1 MTSDPDPTATQE
13 WLDALDSVL
22 EFEGA
27 ERATFLLDELVGHAR
42 RGGVPAPHSA
52 TTPYVN
58 TIPVARAA
66 AVSRGSGA
74 GAPDPVVE
82 PVERGGV
89 CVRRANKESSELGGN
104 IASFQSVGHVVR
116 HGLQPL
122 LARSPGDGHGGD
134 LLFVQGHVLAG
145 DLRAVVPRGAGSA
158 RSNCSSSA
166 RRWAARG
173 CRRTRTRG

>member
-58 TIPVARAA
+58 TIPVDAQPPFPGDRELEHRIRSLNRWN
-66 AVSRGSGA
+66 AVA
-74 GAPDPVVE
+74 TVL
-82 PVERGGV
+82 
-89 CVRRANKESSELGGN
+89 RANKESSELGGH
-104 IASFQSVGHVVR
+104 IASFQSSGSCSAHVGT
-116 HGLQPL
+116 G
-122 LARSPGDGHGGD
+122 
-134 LLFVQGHVLAG
+134 
-145 DLRAVVPRGAGSA
+145 
-158 RSNCSSSA
+158 
-166 RRWAARG
+166 
-173 CRRTRTRG
+173 